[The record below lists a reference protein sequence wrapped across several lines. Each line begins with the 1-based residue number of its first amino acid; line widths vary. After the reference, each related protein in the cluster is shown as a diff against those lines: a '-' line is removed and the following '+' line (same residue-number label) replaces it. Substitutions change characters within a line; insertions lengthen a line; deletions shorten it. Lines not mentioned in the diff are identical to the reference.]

1 MGENMRVCVCVWER
15 ENRVWLTTDRF
26 DSWEGVGVG
35 GGGACCWGRPD
46 FFLSLS
52 VFVLD
57 PFVMIMVVIR
67 VIVEAVVG
75 TGTGYG
81 VDVNV
86 DVGSCRCNIRC
97 IDCICTHSMVV
108 QVGIGE
114 IHAVTGLR
122 YGRGDNGVR
131 RRYKGSRSETV
142 ATEQTQQKVG
152 SGAQGT
158 VMGI

>member
-1 MGENMRVCVCVWER
+1 MCVCLCVRER
-15 ENRVWLTTDRF
+15 EQGLVDDGPFRQF
-26 DSWEGVGVG
+26 EGCGFYGGGVLVG
-35 GGGACCWGRPD
+35 GLDRI
-46 FFLSLS
+46 FFSLS

-86 DVGSCRCNIRC
+86 DVGSRRCNIRC

-114 IHAVTGLR
+114 IHTVTGLR

-158 VMGI
+158 VLGI